1 MLDPDLSTEEYRCY
15 KNLCK
20 DGRIRCVLVYND
32 GTKKTISYPKLLME
46 NYLGRKLLPEE
57 QVHHIDE
64 NPLNNDLS
72 NLMVVLRG
80 EHQRQHST
88 GKHYIISDETR
99 KKRSLIAKELWK
111 KGVYDNVKHP
121 VHSEEHKQRI
131 REGVL
136 RYYRNKKKQEKDLEN
151 P

>member
-1 MLDPDLSTEEYRCY
+1 MLDLDLSTDEYKCY

-20 DGRIRCVLVYND
+20 DGRIRCVLVYKN
-32 GTKKTISYPKLLME
+32 GVKKTISFPKLLME
-46 NYLGRKLLPEE
+46 KHLGRKLLPNE

-64 NPLNNDLS
+64 NPLNNDIS
-72 NLMVVLRG
+72 NLAVICRG

-88 GKHYIISDETR
+88 GKHYIVSTETC
-99 KKRSLIAKELWK
+99 KKRSLNAKELWK
-111 KGVYDNVKHP
+111 KGVYNNRKHP

-136 RYYRNKKKQEKDLEN
+136 RYYRNRV
-151 P
+151 

>member
-1 MLDPDLSTEEYRCY
+1 MLDPELSTKEYRCY

-32 GTKKTISYPKLLME
+32 GTKRTISYPKLLME
-46 NYLGRKLLPEE
+46 NYLGRSLLPEE

-72 NLMVVLRG
+72 NLMIVLRG
-80 EHQRQHST
+80 EHQRQHSA
-88 GKHYIISDETR
+88 GKHYRFSPEACAR
-99 KKRSLIAKELWK
+99 RSELVKELWRR
-111 KGVYDNVKHP
+111 GVYNNVKHP
-121 VHSEEHKQRI
+121 RKTEEHKKHLS
-131 REGVL
+131 ESLL
-136 RYYRNKKKQEKDLEN
+136 RYYINKKKQEKDPEN